1 MKEIKIIHNPRCSKS
16 RKALEI
22 LTEKN
27 FKIDIFLY
35 LNEKFSKKDLKEIIK
50 KLKIKPI
57 NLMRKK
63 EKVFKELNLSNKTF
77 SDDELIDC
85 MVKHPILIERPI
97 VVFEKKAIIARP
109 PEKLLE
115 II

>member
-1 MKEIKIIHNPRCSKS
+1 VKEITIIHNPRCSKS

-27 FKIDIFLY
+27 FKINIHLY
-35 LNEKFSKKDLKEIIK
+35 LNEKFSKQDLKEILK

-63 EKVFKELNLSNKTF
+63 EKAFKDLNLYNKNL
-77 SDDELIDC
+77 SEDELIDC
-85 MVKHPILIERPI
+85 MVKNPIIIERPI
-97 VVFEKKAIIARP
+97 IIYGKKAIIARP
-109 PEKLLE
+109 PEKILE
-115 II
+115 IF

>member
-1 MKEIKIIHNPRCSKS
+1 MEEITIIHNPGCSKS
-16 RKALEI
+16 RKALKI

-27 FKIDIFLY
+27 FKIDIHLY
-35 LNEKFSKKDLKEIIK
+35 LNKKLSKNDLEEILK

-63 EKVFKELNLSNKTF
+63 EKTFKDLNLANKTL

-85 MVKHPILIERPI
+85 MVEHPIIIERPI
-97 VVFEKKAIIARP
+97 IIYGKKAIIARP
-109 PEKLLE
+109 LEKIFE
-115 II
+115 IF